1 MSAEKLLDIA
11 VLYVEDDASTRE
23 EVLEFLRNR
32 VREVHVAQN
41 GAEGLEQ
48 FRIHAPNLVVTDIRM
63 PVMDGLEMAR
73 AILALNAD
81 VRIIVTTAHSDT
93 MFLMDAIDIGI
104 DHYVMKPIESRQLTA
119 AVERCVAIIVNA
131 ETVKRHHLEREKL
144 IGELRKAL
152 AEIKTLYGIL
162 PICLE
167 CKKIRDEKGS
177 WIQMESYISQHTEAD
192 FSHGYCPECA
202 EKAFRSLKEYQK
214 KVKPD

>member
-1 MSAEKLLDIA
+1 MSTEKRLDIA
-11 VLYVEDDASTRE
+11 ILYVEDDASTRE

-48 FRIHAPNLVVTDIRM
+48 FRLHAPNLVVTDIRM

-73 AILALNAD
+73 AILALNAN

-93 MFLMDAIDIGI
+93 IFLMDAIDIGI
-104 DHYVMKPIESRQLTA
+104 DHYVMKPIESRQLTS
-119 AVERCVAIIVNA
+119 AVERCVAIIENA

-202 EKAFRSLKEYQK
+202 EKAFSSLKEYQK
-214 KVKPD
+214 KVRPD